1 MTDKNKKDTIGV
13 INPHDKL
20 FREVYSDRDNA
31 RSFLINHLPGKVL
44 DMVEMS
50 TLEISKDSFI
60 EKDLADY
67 YSDILYRVMLR
78 DGSAGFIY
86 LLFEHKSYHDRYVH
100 LQLLEYMV
108 KIWRLYIKQHEGK
121 GKNPKLPIV
130 IPLLI
135 CHGRKEWPE
144 DTVRLTSLLSGPVE
158 ELAGYIPDFGFEL
171 YDLLR
176 FSDDEIKGTIM
187 SRVML
192 LLFKYIFK
200 SELRHKL
207 PEIFFLFQTLMEKET
222 GLQYLETVIRYLAS
236 VLDENELSLK
246 EIKEMAEQAISKDTG
261 EYIMTLAEKLRKE
274 GKLEGLR
281 EGEEKG
287 KLEGKQEGLKEGE
300 ERGKLEGLKETIELG
315 ITLKFPGDIDI
326 VMVAVNKIDDLKTL
340 VKIKE
345 TIKTAKESSEILA
358 LLK

>member
-1 MTDKNKKDTIGV
+1 MADKKNTIGV
-13 INPHDKL
+13 TSPHDKL
-20 FREVYSDRDNA
+20 IREVYGDKDNA
-31 RSFLINHLPGKVL
+31 YSFLINHLPGKVL
-44 DMVEMS
+44 DLMEMA

-86 LLFEHKSYHDRYVH
+86 LLFEHKSYHDKYVH

-108 KIWRLYIKQHEGK
+108 KIWRLHIKQHK
-121 GKNPKLPIV
+121 GEPIRLPIV

-135 CHGRKEWPE
+135 CHGRREWPE
-144 DTVRLTSLLSGPVE
+144 GAMRLTSMLSGPVD
-158 ELAGYIPDFGFEL
+158 ELVGYIPDFGFEL
-171 YDLLR
+171 YDMNR
-176 FSDDEIKGTIM
+176 FSDDEIKGTVM
-187 SRVML
+187 NRAML

-200 SELRHKL
+200 PELRHKL
-207 PEIFFLFQTLMEKET
+207 PEIFSLLRTLMEKET

-236 VLDENELSLK
+236 VLDEDELSLK
-246 EIKEMAEQAISKDTG
+246 QIKEMAEQAISKETG

-274 GKLEGLR
+274 G
-281 EGEEKG
+281 EERG
-287 KLEGKQEGLKEGE
+287 KLE
-300 ERGKLEGLKETIELG
+300 GKLEGLKETIELG
-315 ITLKFPGDIDI
+315 ITLKFPEDIDI
-326 VMVAVNKIDDLKTL
+326 VMFEVNKINDVEKL

-345 TIKTAKESSEILA
+345 AIKIAKDNSQVLT